1 MTAMMSNRLDKTF
14 FLFFFAPAA
23 VLFVISCVLI
33 LLNCALCLFG
43 VSQSYLEPSPP
54 SLWLTMRDVHIT
66 LSLKYPFTQRKAPA
80 DHSFPSASPS
90 YLAPFP
96 NQWPRSVNNELSS
109 SSVFPGITSISDNS
123 AAITPTTSNPFRKRW
138 C

>member
-1 MTAMMSNRLDKTF
+1 MTATMSNRFEETS
-14 FLFFFAPAA
+14 FFFSCTSCRFICDFMRSNAPELCFVSVWCFAI
-23 VLFVISCVLI
+23 LFRT
-33 LLNCALCLFG
+33 
-43 VSQSYLEPSPP
+43 SPP

-66 LSLKYPFTQRKAPA
+66 LSLKYPFAQRKAPA

-123 AAITPTTSNPFRKRW
+123 AAITPTTSKPFRKRR